1 MKARTGNQ
9 SIIAVIAASIAC
21 FAFVYA
27 VSTRV
32 QDASGHIDAKESV
45 LSPTHD

>member
-21 FAFVYA
+21 FVFVYA
-27 VSTRV
+27 VSMRV
-32 QDASGHIDAKESV
+32 QDAAGHVDPKESV
-45 LSPTHD
+45 LSPTNG